1 MYHSSAAS
9 TRCHAFTSRAV
20 SAARRH
26 SIFCRY
32 AAITRLRTLP
42 DVGSPDPP
50 CFRFSWSTD
59 FGSFG
64 PIKYSKRASLY
75 RRRLWSFPFPR
86 RPFAAAAST
95 NSLGGTRPP
104 GPTEAYNI
112 ILERIRI
119 LSIPVTDR
127 RLSTII
133 PYNIHIN
140 KFVVVL
146 DIIIMCRVWRS
157 HHDSILYRCRL
168 RRRFTLTAREDR
180 NK

>member
-64 PIKYSKRASLY
+64 PIKYSKRASLPSPSLIVSVSATTVC
-75 RRRLWSFPFPR
+75 RRRQHQFSR
-86 RPFAAAAST
+86 RHTS
-95 NSLGGTRPP
+95 S
-104 GPTEAYNI
+104 
-112 ILERIRI
+112 
-119 LSIPVTDR
+119 
-127 RLSTII
+127 
-133 PYNIHIN
+133 
-140 KFVVVL
+140 
-146 DIIIMCRVWRS
+146 RS
-157 HHDSILYRCRL
+157 D
-168 RRRFTLTAREDR
+168 
-180 NK
+180 